1 MGLIYIRVQIFKSTA
16 FDHSDRSS
24 SRLNK
29 LFANRWLP
37 FSDSPSKLTI
47 FLIVVLP
54 FYSDCRILLWLAC
67 HFGVRNWASAFS
79 SIYVTYVASN
89 TKRRKYSQC
98 ERVIFRMVQS
108 TVGSVEKG
116 MHTGLY
122 TLLLNIFSICYLFG
136 HLQSVT
142 YIQNR

>member
-1 MGLIYIRVQIFKSTA
+1 MHWSFWRCSSNKGTVSQEESAIPAATESLLCTLRMNHETGFIF
-16 FDHSDRSS
+16 
-24 SRLNK
+24 
-29 LFANRWLP
+29 

-122 TLLLNIFSICYLFG
+122 TLLLNNIFHFLF
-136 HLQSVT
+136 
-142 YIQNR
+142 I